1 MSNRREERREVGGAA
16 HVSSRSVGFLPSTFL
31 TSSAASLPHSVGSLR
46 VSITLSPYVTPLSQ
60 LGLSTVSHSCLATVS
75 QSHSSAVGK
84 GPPSSHSRPLRSA
97 YGEDEREERRTSEP
111 DDERSGREKRKVM
124 RVGYERNEET
134 HSHHFSR
141 LSLVPSCHSLSL
153 RLTSSFPFPYLSPL
167 LPPAGEERGVRE
179 RG

>member
-1 MSNRREERREVGGAA
+1 MKGRGRCGRESDRR
-16 HVSSRSVGFLPSTFL
+16 
-31 TSSAASLPHSVGSLR
+31 AASLPHSVGSLR

-153 RLTSSFPFPYLSPL
+153 RLTSSFPFAPFVHRSVPPL
-167 LPPAGEERGVRE
+167 FTSVTQVERVRRE
-179 RG
+179 ATRVTREGREVE